1 MEVNGLMLV
10 ACREKSMSI
19 DNPAVPVM
27 VAADY
32 LVIGAGGM
40 GMAFVDTLI
49 TETDARVVIVDR
61 YHQPGGHWTLAY
73 PFVRLHQPSTGYGV
87 ESRRLGDDSIDAA
100 GWNAGLLE
108 LASVGE
114 VCAYFDQVM
123 QRIFLPSGRVDYR
136 PMSQYQGDGC
146 FRSLTTG
153 ERFRVGPK
161 CRIIDATYQNVTV
174 PAMRPP
180 PYHVGD
186 GVRCV
191 TPNALVGIT
200 DFPARITVIGAG
212 KTGIDACLWLLR
224 QGIAPDRL
232 SWIAPRDSW
241 LIDRQLAQP
250 GPRFADAIGTVLLG
264 TVQAAYDAT
273 SIADIFDRLEACG
286 RLTRLDPAVRPTMY
300 RCATVSIAEREQ
312 LRRIGDVVRLG
323 RVIRIDA
330 NRIMFEQGDR
340 PVSAPTL
347 YVDCSA
353 DGLEKRPA
361 VPVFAERAITLQSV
375 RTCQQVFSAAMIA
388 RVESMPLDTAEKNRL
403 CRPVPHPDTDIDFLH
418 TTIADVENEQ
428 VWSENPALQAWL
440 STSRLNW
447 PRDLGPPLP
456 VELDARADALA
467 ERRAIMTGVAAKLA
481 ALLQSS

>member
-1 MEVNGLMLV
+1 
-10 ACREKSMSI
+10 MSQA
-19 DNPAVPVM
+19 DPATPVL

-49 TETDARVVIVDR
+49 TETDARVVMVDR

-87 ESRRLGDDSIDAA
+87 ESRPLGDDAIDAT

-123 QRIFLPSGRVDYR
+123 QRAFLPTGRVDYR
-136 PMSQYQGDGC
+136 PMSQYEGDGC

-153 ERFRVGPK
+153 EWFQVGPE
-161 CRIIDATYQNVTV
+161 CRIVDATYQNVTV

-180 PYHVGD
+180 PYAIAD

-200 DFPARITVIGAG
+200 DFPERITVIGAG

-224 QGIAPDRL
+224 QGVAPDRL
-232 SWIAPRDSW
+232 TWVAPRDCW

-250 GPRFADAIGTVLLG
+250 GARFANAILPVLVG
-264 TVQAAYDAT
+264 TVQAVHDAT
-273 SIADIFDRLEACG
+273 SIADLFDRLEACG
-286 RLTRLDPAVRPTMY
+286 RLTRLDPGVRPTMY
-300 RCATVSIAEREQ
+300 RCATVSTAEREQ
-312 LRRIGDVVRLG
+312 LRRIADVVRLG
-323 RVIRIDA
+323 RVVRIDA
-330 NRIMFEQGDR
+330 GQIALQQGER
-340 PVSAPTL
+340 AVTAPSL
-347 YVDCSA
+347 FVDCSA

-361 VPVFAERAITLQSV
+361 APVFAGRNITLQSV
-375 RTCQQVFSAAMIA
+375 RACQQVFSAALIA
-388 RVESMPLDTAEKNRL
+388 KVEAMPLDTAARNRL

-428 VWSENPALQAWL
+428 VWAESSALQAWL

-447 PRDLGPPLP
+447 VRDVGPVLP
-456 VELDARADALA
+456 EEPVARSEALA
-467 ERRAIMTGVAAKLA
+467 LRQAVMVGVAAKLA
-481 ALLQSS
+481 QLLQSG